1 MDWLQ
6 QRRDIAER
14 HAHRL
19 KIVERAILIVV
30 ICGVVADLILLAH
43 GKNGRPR
50 STMRTLAMTSDETGA
65 CRDYPMFAMRQP
77 NGRWRSILW
86 Y

>member
-19 KIVERAILIVV
+19 KIVERTILFVV
-30 ICGVVADLILLAH
+30 ICGVIADLILLAH
-43 GKNGRPR
+43 GKMADRGRSCER
-50 STMRTLAMTSDETGA
+50 
-65 CRDYPMFAMRQP
+65 
-77 NGRWRSILW
+77 
-86 Y
+86 

>member
-6 QRRDIAER
+6 QSRDIAER

-30 ICGVVADLILLAH
+30 ICRVVADLILLAR
-43 GKNGRPR
+43 GKMADRGRPC
-50 STMRTLAMTSDETGA
+50 E
-65 CRDYPMFAMRQP
+65 
-77 NGRWRSILW
+77 RWP
-86 Y
+86 